1 MTLVD
6 ITPTDAG
13 TPVLMPPGP
22 RLTLRTAH
30 RQGIYVVAPYGE
42 LDLAT
47 APDLQRAMERAEASD
62 AREIVLDLSSL
73 SFLDSTGLRLVIHA
87 DARSRSDG
95 NRLRLLRGTPSV
107 HRLFVLCG
115 LAERLP
121 FVG

>member
-1 MTLVD
+1 LTLVD

-13 TPVLMPPGP
+13 APVPMPAGP

-30 RQGIYVVAPYGE
+30 REGIYVVAPYGE

-47 APDLQRAMERAEASD
+47 APDLQRAMDRAEATD
-62 AREIVLDLSSL
+62 AREIVLDLSNL

-95 NRLRLLRGTPSV
+95 NRLRILRGTPSV
-107 HRLFVLCG
+107 HRVFDLCG
-115 LAERLP
+115 LGERLP